1 MAINPA
7 NIPLATKMSS
17 DPELISY
24 SILLHEKETQQCPG
38 QYLGCFQP
46 KESVVYNGLGQNP
59 SPLKGENKHDSVP
72 LKFCTVQ

>member
-24 SILLHEKETQQCPG
+24 SILLHEKET
-38 QYLGCFQP
+38 
-46 KESVVYNGLGQNP
+46 
-59 SPLKGENKHDSVP
+59 
-72 LKFCTVQ
+72 